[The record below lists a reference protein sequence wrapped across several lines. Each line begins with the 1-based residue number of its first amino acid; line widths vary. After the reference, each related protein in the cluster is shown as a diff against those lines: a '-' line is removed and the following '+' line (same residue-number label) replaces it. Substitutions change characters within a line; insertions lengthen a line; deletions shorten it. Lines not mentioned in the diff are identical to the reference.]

1 MILVF
6 GGTTEGRIAVDVC
19 EQAGKPFYYST
30 KSGSQEVMLHNG
42 QRLIGGM
49 TAENIKNFCET
60 HDIKCIVDAAHPFAE
75 ALHENIA
82 NSGVT
87 VIRLRRKF
95 SEHRNDVTYLRDWR
109 EAVKE
114 IRCKKLLALSGV
126 NTISKLKDYWEKHDT
141 MFRIL
146 PRKESMDIVSE
157 NGFPE
162 DKLLYYP
169 VSKVSGVPK
178 ASEVT
183 MPSLED
189 EKAMM
194 KECGCDAILTKE
206 SGGSGGYEVKVQA
219 ALGLGLKVYVVECPA
234 LPKNWIFVDGQHSL
248 RRAIQSVVPEF
259 FPLKIGLTT
268 GACATAATKA
278 ALISLLTDEFPEEVM
293 FSLPDGEVLTIP
305 ILEVSKVSEG
315 SKVSGLA
322 TVVKEQNDDY
332 DVTKGCRITAKVR
345 LRDDERIVFLQGS
358 GVGRVTLPGLG
369 IPVGEPAI
377 NPTPRKMISD
387 EIRSLTSSGVDI
399 EISVEDGE
407 ALWHKTFNHKV
418 GVIGGISIIGT
429 SGIVSPLSNEAF
441 VESIGRELRV
451 ARAIGCTAIGF
462 ASGKKGENALKA
474 MEPDLRVV
482 HYGNFIGEALKK
494 ARKEGFQRVVL
505 GIMIGKAVKLAD
517 GHLDT
522 HSHKVAADLSRWG
535 VKMAREL
542 WGVMPPSFFKEI
554 EQKCTEHCRKVF
566 PDGELEVHLIKDENE
581 K

>member
-234 LPKNWIFVDGQHSL
+234 SPKNWIFVDGQHSL

-494 ARKEGFQRVVL
+494 AHKEGFQRVVL

-566 PDGELEVHLIKDENE
+566 PDGELEVHLIKDE

>member
-49 TAENIKNFCET
+49 TAENIKNFCEA

-369 IPVGEPAI
+369 TPVGEPAI

-451 ARAIGCTAIGF
+451 AKAIGCTAIGF

-554 EQKCTEHCRKVF
+554 EQKCTKHCRKVF
-566 PDGELEVHLIKDENE
+566 PDGELEVHLIKDE